1 MTPSMQ
7 ARCPAYAI
15 STRQNCKTE
24 SVSGKSE
31 ACPVPEQI
39 PSGLTHGHR
48 MSLQSH
54 VSLDEGEGMEVGSS
68 VVLTRVGEGMEVG
81 SSVVIVCEGI
91 EVDSSNVIV
100 GEGIEV
106 DSSNVIVG
114 IEVGS
119 SVVIVGIEV
128 GSSVVIVGI
137 EVGSSVVIVGEG
149 IEVGSS
155 VVIVGEGIEVGSLVD
170 IEVVD
175 DVGASVFAPESGHV
189 QTRHVPTKLKAGVDP
204 SGQVKT
210 QSAHSPSGV
219 SVASGTVVTGSA
231 GRVGSLV
238 GAGEVSAAAEQV
250 PQNTGQ
256 HVE

>member
-1 MTPSMQ
+1 
-7 ARCPAYAI
+7 
-15 STRQNCKTE
+15 
-24 SVSGKSE
+24 
-31 ACPVPEQI
+31 
-39 PSGLTHGHR
+39 
-48 MSLQSH
+48 
-54 VSLDEGEGMEVGSS
+54 MEVGSS

-128 GSSVVIVGI
+128 GSSVVIVG
-137 EVGSSVVIVGEG
+137 EG

-155 VVIVGEGIEVGSLVD
+155 VVIVGDGIEVGSSVD